1 MMRGLSLSTICSQE
15 QVSELKNLRFSSNLM
30 QMVDVATLTID
41 ALFTDGSMLA
51 QVGAD
56 KCKLAY
62 LLITS
67 NQRRV
72 ESLIRFQCQAS
83 SCASENTRLLSKIA
97 ALEAE
102 LKAKAEHAQK
112 EKAQLESEKAGLQAT
127 IVSLQKEL
135 KSEKSEV
142 ARVKGL
148 LDETSS
154 NHDTCQSNIAKVKSQ
169 LDACNRNHET
179 SQAGYNECKL
189 QIQKIDGTLEG
200 EKKELSKCL
209 AREQVV
215 LKGKATIEGKL
226 TSEAVSTARESNP
239 MSPRGLLFSS
249 TKSAP
254 NSSLA

>member
-1 MMRGLSLSTICSQE
+1 MRGSSLCLE
-15 QVSELKNLRFSSNLM
+15 G
-30 QMVDVATLTID
+30 DH
-41 ALFTDGSMLA
+41 FTDGSMLA

-56 KCKLAY
+56 KCKLMY

-72 ESLIRFQCQAS
+72 ESLENTIQGIRFQCQAS

-169 LDACNRNHET
+169 LDACNRNHEAG
-179 SQAGYNECKL
+179 QAGYNECKL

-215 LKGKATIEGKL
+215 LKGKATIEGQL
-226 TSEAVSTARESNP
+226 Q
-239 MSPRGLLFSS
+239 
-249 TKSAP
+249 
-254 NSSLA
+254 